1 MNDAFEEGCSE
12 DHAGDLCPICQCGE
26 LNPDF
31 LARIERAAS
40 QPGHVMTGD
49 EFKAWLDS
57 L

>member
-1 MNDAFEEGCSE
+1 MDDASE
-12 DHAGDLCPICQCGE
+12 DGCGDDRGGDSCPICKNGE
-26 LNPDF
+26 LNPDC
-31 LARIERAAS
+31 LARIEHAVS